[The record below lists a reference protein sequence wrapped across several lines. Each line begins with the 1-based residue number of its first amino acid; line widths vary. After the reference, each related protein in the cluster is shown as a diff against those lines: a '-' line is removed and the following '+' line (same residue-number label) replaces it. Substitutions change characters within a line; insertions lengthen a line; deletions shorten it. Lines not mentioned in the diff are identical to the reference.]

1 MIIII
6 QMIAG
11 KVLEKIIKLYH
22 KVLSTTTTAYFTP
35 CNRHERDKIVKAE
48 EILVF
53 PKYEI
58 KKEGG
63 GLNKSSCRYSL
74 QKATHLE

>member
-1 MIIII
+1 
-6 QMIAG
+6 MIAG

-22 KVLSTTTTAYFTP
+22 KVLSTTTTAYYTP

-58 KKEGG
+58 KK
-63 GLNKSSCRYSL
+63 K
-74 QKATHLE
+74 

>member
-1 MIIII
+1 
-6 QMIAG
+6 MIAG

-22 KVLSTTTTAYFTP
+22 KVLSTTTTAYYTP

-58 KKEGG
+58 KSKTERTTSDSIIAPPCPSTQNRTM
-63 GLNKSSCRYSL
+63 LK
-74 QKATHLE
+74 

>member
-1 MIIII
+1 
-6 QMIAG
+6 MIAG

-22 KVLSTTTTAYFTP
+22 KVLSTTTTAYYTP

-58 KKEGG
+58 KKSKTEMTTSDSIIAPPCPSTQNRTM
-63 GLNKSSCRYSL
+63 LK
-74 QKATHLE
+74 